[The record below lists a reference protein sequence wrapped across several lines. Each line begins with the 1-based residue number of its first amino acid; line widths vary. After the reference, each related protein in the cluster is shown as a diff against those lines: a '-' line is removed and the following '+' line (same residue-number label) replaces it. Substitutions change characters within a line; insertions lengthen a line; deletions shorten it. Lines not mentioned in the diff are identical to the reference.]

1 MGNTDYWSPGLRE
14 KYSEAIK
21 NKDWAEASRIM
32 DNQNFINK
40 SKKVIDETVKKMT
53 NKVSPAYWDNSF
65 PKADGKPH
73 HIKNG
78 LAMSKD
84 DDQDYTDNGFSNI
97 SWSGTDY
104 WSPFAPYMT
113 WNNEPPKAVSVIK
126 CDCGTSVAMGK
137 DDQLDFHSSW
147 CSLKG
152 NKK

>member
-1 MGNTDYWSPGLRE
+1 MDDTKKSSGFDFTEHIRKLRE
-14 KYSEAIK
+14 QIDDSY
-21 NKDWAEASRIM
+21 NRIVTVPPVY
-32 DNQNFINK
+32 IN
-40 SKKVIDETVKKMT
+40 
-53 NKVSPAYWDNSF
+53 NSI
-65 PKADGKPH
+65 PKAAGKSH
-73 HIKNG
+73 HIKSG

-84 DDQDYTDNGFSNI
+84 DDQDYTDNEFSKI
-97 SWSGTDY
+97 SWSGIDY